1 MQPNYV
7 QRLQFVFSK
16 LGPTRYIGHLDL
28 ARTLGRSLN
37 RAQIPLAYT
46 QGYNPRPRLQLA
58 TALPLGFTSE
68 CEVADI
74 WLVKRVVPQ
83 ETLVAM
89 QAKMAPGIHIHNI
102 IEVSLK
108 EPALQ
113 TLVTEAAY
121 TATFAEQVAIDDL
134 NRRVAGLLS
143 ATELKRERRGKVY
156 DLRSLI
162 LDLESGVGDEGRM
175 MLDMRLM
182 QLPGK
187 TGRPDEVL
195 RAMDLDPLSS
205 HIHRT
210 RLIMA
215 DAAISST

>member
-28 ARTLGRSLN
+28 ARTLERSLN

-46 QGYNPRPRLQLA
+46 QGFNPRPRMQLA

-74 WLVKRVVPQ
+74 WLLKRVVPQ
-83 ETLVAM
+83 ETLVTM
-89 QAKMAPGIHIHNI
+89 QAKMAPGIHVHKIT
-102 IEVSLK
+102 EVNLK
-108 EPALQ
+108 APALQ
-113 TLVTEAAY
+113 TLVTEATY
-121 TATFAEQVAIDDL
+121 TATFAKQVATEDL
-134 NRRVAGLLS
+134 NQRVAGLLS
-143 ATELKRERRGKVY
+143 ATELMRERRGKVY
-156 DLRSLI
+156 DLRSLV
-162 LDLESGVGDEGRM
+162 LDLESGVEDESRM
-175 MLDMRLM
+175 MLIMRLM

-195 RAMDLDPLSS
+195 RAMGLDPLDS

-215 DAAISST
+215 DAPKTST